1 MARETGTVK
10 WFSKEKG
17 YGFITRASGDDI
29 FVHHSDIE
37 AEGFRTL
44 RQGESVEFEARTADK
59 GPRATHVRR
68 DGGTAEANGS
78 RRLKTPAKSRE
89 TAAMDDAGVSATP
102 DGSLADQIRRRLGR
116 FFGSG

>member
-17 YGFITRASGDDI
+17 YGFIHRASGDDI

-37 AEGFRTL
+37 GEGFRTL
-44 RQGESVEFEARTADK
+44 RQGESVEFEVKIADK
-59 GPRATHVRR
+59 GPRATVVRR
-68 DGGTAEANGS
+68 AGKSGGTNGEERS
-78 RRLKTPAKSRE
+78 RPAGERQP
-89 TAAMDDAGVSATP
+89 AGVAAGADAAVP
-102 DGSLADQIRRRLGR
+102 ADGSLASQIRRRLGR